1 MERSCLDA
9 SVSRRYSLPAGM
21 IALVCLAVLLGGC
34 GKSKPVGAV
43 GGTVQYRGS
52 AVTEGIVTLYSP
64 ELGFG
69 HESAIKPDGTFLV
82 EGLPY
87 GPYKISLQPP
97 LIVDDLGGKAFPMAS
112 PKDVD
117 NIPAKYR
124 NPSTSGFSCD
134 VAGRRASVELTME

>member
-1 MERSCLDA
+1 MKRSCLDA
-9 SVSRRYSLPAGM
+9 AVGRHCSLPNGL
-21 IALVCLAVLLGGC
+21 IGLVGLAVLLGGC
-34 GKSKPVGAV
+34 GKSRPLGAI
-43 GGTVQYRGS
+43 GGTVQYRGN

-112 PKDVD
+112 PKNVD

-134 VAGRRASVELTME
+134 VASRRASVELTME